1 MDDIAI
7 ITPVYK
13 GNKYLPT
20 LLQVI
25 EKAADR
31 IKPHKVNWI
40 LVNDSPTIK
49 IVSLNTKL
57 KNLKIT
63 KIENPHNLGIQKSRI
78 VGLNHA
84 ISEYIMFLDQDDR
97 IENSALKV
105 HLSNIKNNDVSI
117 TNGYEIDSSKQTKE
131 KFFNKFAEMDI
142 LKKLPYYF
150 YLGNFIISPGMT
162 LIRKNAIPDLWKK
175 TNLKING
182 ADDWLL
188 WVLMLYKGST
198 FSLNFEPTYS
208 HIRNDKNVSN
218 NIKNMIAS
226 TYEALDIFY
235 KEYPK
240 ERKLYSVGKRRLKF
254 WKDLQVT
261 GENKYKLYL
270 LNPDIACYAIK
281 KKILR
286 II

>member
-1 MDDIAI
+1 MDDISV

-20 LLQVI
+20 LLHVI

-49 IVSLNTKL
+49 LVSLNTNL

-63 KIENPHNLGIQKSRI
+63 KIENSHNLGIQKSRI

-84 ISEYIMFLDQDDR
+84 TSKYIMFLDQDDK
-97 IENSALKV
+97 IESSALKI
-105 HLSNIKNNDVSI
+105 HLLNIKNSDVSI
-117 TNGYEIDSSKQTKE
+117 TNGYEINSSEHTKE
-131 KFFNKFAEMDI
+131 KFFNKFAEMNV

-162 LIRKNAIPDLWKK
+162 LIRRSAIPDVWKE

-188 WVLMLYKGST
+188 WVLMLCKGSI

-208 HIRNDKNVSN
+208 HMRNDKNVSN
-218 NIKNMIAS
+218 NVENMIDS
-226 TYEALDIFY
+226 TYEALNVFC
-235 KEYPK
+235 KEYPQK
-240 ERKLYSVGKRRLKF
+240 KRLYKIGKRRLEF
-254 WKDLQVT
+254 WKDLQVN
-261 GENKYKLYL
+261 GSNKYKLYL
-270 LNPDIACYAIK
+270 LNPDIAFYAIK
-281 KKILR
+281 KKMLR
-286 II
+286 IF